1 MGYRARNKLSRSLV
15 HMKNLRL
22 MSQIRFKLRYL
33 FSQENIIRL
42 VKKCPCY
49 DVLILFSSQQVL
61 EKHRLMY
68 KKSNKVVF
76 KLLSIVSFSKYLRQG
91 VLFKAGNWH
100 ALSQEQC
107 FSKHRFQ
114 ISFNM
119 SVILVTQSKGVHKH
133 VVRLRKTYKF
143 Y

>member
-1 MGYRARNKLSRSLV
+1 
-15 HMKNLRL
+15 MKNLRL
-22 MSQIRFKLRYL
+22 MSQVRFKLGYL
-33 FSQENIIRL
+33 FSQENLIRL
-42 VKKCPCY
+42 LKKCPCY

-76 KLLSIVSFSKYLRQG
+76 KLLSIVSLSKYLRQG

-100 ALSQEQC
+100 ALSHEQC

-133 VVRLRKTYKF
+133 VARLRKMLYKF
-143 Y
+143 YLNESQKATRGVL

>member
-1 MGYRARNKLSRSLV
+1 
-15 HMKNLRL
+15 MKNLRL
-22 MSQIRFKLRYL
+22 ISQIRFKLRYL
-33 FSQENIIRL
+33 FSRENLIRL
-42 VKKCPCY
+42 LKKCPCY
-49 DVLILFSSQQVL
+49 DVLNLFSSQQVL

-68 KKSNKVVF
+68 KKLNKIVF
-76 KLLSIVSFSKYLRQG
+76 KLLSIVSLSKYLRQG

-100 ALSQEQC
+100 ALSHEQC
-107 FSKHRFQ
+107 FSKRRLQ

-133 VVRLRKTYKF
+133 VARLRKTLYKF